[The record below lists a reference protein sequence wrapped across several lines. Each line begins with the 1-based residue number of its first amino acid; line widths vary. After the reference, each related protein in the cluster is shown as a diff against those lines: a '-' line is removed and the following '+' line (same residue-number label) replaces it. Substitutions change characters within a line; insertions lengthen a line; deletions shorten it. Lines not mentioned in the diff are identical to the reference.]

1 MHASTF
7 IFYIL
12 LTLTMEKQ
20 EINKKRLIQQLLLL
34 YFTFIFINY
43 IVIRLLLLLT
53 QYSLIKQPSAL
64 KIILIQCMKIQYEL
78 ISVNILK
85 LFPHLRHSVCG

>member
-1 MHASTF
+1 MHVSTF
-7 IFYIL
+7 VFYIL

-43 IVIRLLLLLT
+43 IIIRLLLT
-53 QYSLIKQPSAL
+53 QHSLIKQASAL

-85 LFPHLRHSVCG
+85 VFPHLRHSARG